1 MHTATAIVAALLPA
15 AQAMYPKSSP
25 VLQVDAGSYNRLIAR
40 SNHTSLVE
48 FYAPWCGHCQNL
60 KPAYEKAAKNL
71 EGLAKVAAIDC
82 DAETNKQFCGSMG
95 VQGFPTL
102 KTVRPSTKPG
112 GKPIVEDYQGQRT
125 AGAMVQAVVD
135 KINNHVTRLTDKDV
149 EAFLASDKPK
159 ALLFTNKGTTSA
171 LLRSIAID
179 YLDQIS
185 VGQVRDR
192 EKATVEKYGIDK
204 FPTFV
209 LIPGKA
215 SSDAKEEEAPIKFEG
230 ELNKKNLVEFL
241 SRVAQPNPDPA
252 PIDSKKKSSKSDQKK
267 KEKKDKET
275 KETKETTSDE
285 KAADEKESSTKTAT
299 EKETTKPAAEIV
311 SITAIKE
318 KDVLVQKCLQS
329 KSYTCVLALIPSEA
343 SESGDKVVA
352 SLSQLNSKYLHGK
365 RHLFPFF
372 SVASDVDGTA
382 TLREALK
389 LGSGVELIVVNARR
403 GWWRRF
409 EGDDFG
415 VESVEGW
422 IDAIRMGEGKKK
434 TLPEGVVVE
443 ASAEKEESK
452 EEKKEEAKEAPKEE
466 SKEAE
471 AEKEEK
477 KEKKEEK
484 KEKKKEKE
492 EKEKESKV
500 VHEEL

>member
-1 MHTATAIVAALLPA
+1 MHTAAAVVAALLPA
-15 AQAMYPKSSP
+15 VQAMYPKSSP

-40 SNHTSLVE
+40 SNYTSLVE

-71 EGLAKVAAIDC
+71 DGLAKVAAIDC
-82 DAETNKQFCGSMG
+82 DADTNKEFCASMG

-102 KTVRPSTKPG
+102 KTVRPSIKRG
-112 GKPIVEDYQGQRT
+112 GKPVVEDYQGQRT

-135 KINNHVTRLTDKDV
+135 KINNHVTRLTDDNL
-149 EAFLASDKPK
+149 EAFLAGDKPK
-159 ALLFTNKGTTSA
+159 AVLFTDKGTTSA

-179 YLDQIS
+179 YLDQVS

-215 SSDAKEEEAPIKFEG
+215 ASSDDAEKEEAPIKFEL

-241 SRVAQPNPDPA
+241 SKVAQPNPDPA
-252 PIDSKKKSSKSDQKK
+252 PMDSKKKKSKDDKK
-267 KEKKDKET
+267 KKDSKET
-275 KETKETTSDE
+275 KDSKDSTSGD
-285 KAADEKESSTKTAT
+285 KAADAKEPSAETTT
-299 EKETTKPAAEIV
+299 GKETAKPAMEIV

-318 KDVLVQKCLQS
+318 KDVLVQKCLQP
-329 KSYTCVLALIPSEA
+329 KAYTCVLALIPSDA
-343 SESGDKVVA
+343 SGPGDKVVA

-372 SVASDVDGTA
+372 SVASDVDGTTA
-382 TLREALK
+382 LRDALK
-389 LGSGVELIVVNARR
+389 LGSGVELVVVNARR

-415 VESVEGW
+415 VESVERW

-443 ASAEKEESK
+443 APAAEKEET
-452 EEKKEEAKEAPKEE
+452 KEAPKEE
-466 SKEAE
+466 SKEAGTDKK
-471 AEKEEK
+471 EKEK
-477 KEKKEEK
+477 KEKKEE
-484 KEKKKEKE
+484 E
-492 EKEKESKV
+492 ENESKV
-500 VHEEL
+500 KHEEL

>member
-1 MHTATAIVAALLPA
+1 MHTITALVAALLPA

-25 VLQVDAGSYNRLIAR
+25 VLQVDASSYNRLIAR

-71 EGLAKVAAIDC
+71 DGLAKVAAIDC
-82 DAETNKQFCGSMG
+82 DAETNKQFCSSMG

-112 GKPIVEDYQGQRT
+112 GKPVVEDYQGQRT
-125 AGAMVQAVVD
+125 SGAMVQAVVD
-135 KINNHVTRLTDKDV
+135 KINNHVTRLSDKEID
-149 EAFLASDKPK
+149 AFLSGDKPK
-159 ALLFTNKGTTSA
+159 AILFTNKGTTSA

-179 YLDQIS
+179 YLDQVSI
-185 VGQVRDR
+185 GQIRDR
-192 EKATVEKYGIDK
+192 EKAAVEKYGIET

-209 LIPGKA
+209 LFPGKA
-215 SSDAKEEEAPIKFEG
+215 SSDVEKGEAPIKYEG

-241 SRVAQPNPDPA
+241 SQVAQPNPDPS
-252 PIDSKKKSSKSDQKK
+252 PIDSKKKSKSDKK
-267 KEKKDKET
+267 KKT
-275 KETKETTSDE
+275 KTE
-285 KAADEKESSTKTAT
+285 KAEDATEPSAETAT
-299 EKETTKPAAEIV
+299 EKETAETKPKAAMEIIP
-311 SITAIKE
+311 ITAIKD
-318 KDVLVQKCLQS
+318 KDVLVQKCLQL

-343 SESGDKVVA
+343 SEQGEKVVA

-372 SVASDVDGTA
+372 SVASDVEGTGA
-382 TLREALK
+382 LRDALK
-389 LGSGVELIVVNARR
+389 LGDSGVELIVLNARR

-409 EGDDFG
+409 EGDDLG

-443 ASAEKEESK
+443 AAAETSEAVAKEATEAAKAEKEAAK
-452 EEKKEEAKEAPKEE
+452 EEKKGEAKADD
-466 SKEAE
+466 A
-471 AEKEEK
+471 A
-477 KEKKEEK
+477 
-484 KEKKKEKE
+484 
-492 EKEKESKV
+492 KESKI